1 MTTETTAITA
11 AKALPTALCLG
22 GGGAKGA
29 FQIGAWQ
36 ALQEA
41 GLLREIRA
49 VAGCSAGALNAAL
62 FAIGDLEFAKQIW
75 KSIQP
80 SDLLTLGADGAFF
93 SREGLIRILHEVPL
107 EKVRNSPLRVS
118 VSVQH
123 AETKQPVF
131 FELNG
136 LPDDRI
142 RTLLL
147 ASSAMPHIFPPET
160 YLGAEYLDCG
170 SIPEGDLCISPVY
183 HQGHRRLMLI
193 SLRPK
198 LSLYGG
204 KSVGNDNLFRQYP
217 DAEIT
222 LIKPLKTMGNLLT
235 GTLNFAPEKIR
246 AHMEQGYQDAQA
258 ALAGFREEP
267 KTNAEMNAL
276 LVQKMRRLFP
286 TGAQLADFIQGFHG
300 RFAPNIKTP
309 TMGGNIWY
317 DNIFE
322 VEGWRLQQQRTAGLK
337 SHYRILNPQNVRV
350 AWVLSPQT
358 LLDALTAYES
368 AAAPADDTQETL

>member
-1 MTTETTAITA
+1 MTTETTAITTVP
-11 AKALPTALCLG
+11 KALPTALCLG

-41 GLLREIRA
+41 GLLKEIGA

-62 FAIGDLEFAKQIW
+62 FAIGDPELARHIW
-75 KSIQP
+75 ESIQP
-80 SDLLTLGADGAFF
+80 SDLLSRGTDGAFF

-107 EKVRNSPLRVS
+107 EKVRNAKLRVH

-123 AETKQPVF
+123 AETKQAVF

-136 LPDDRI
+136 LPDEQI

-147 ASSAMPHIFPPET
+147 ASSAMPHVFAPET
-160 YLGAEYLDCG
+160 YLGAEYLDAG

-183 HQGHRRLMLI
+183 HQGHRRILLVT
-193 SLRPK
+193 LRPK

-204 KSVGNDNLFRQYP
+204 RSVGNDNLFRQYP

-222 LIKPLKTMGNLLT
+222 MIKPLKTMGNLLT

-246 AHMEQGYQDAQA
+246 SHMEQGYQDAQA
-258 ALAGFREEP
+258 ALSGFREEP
-267 KTNAEMNAL
+267 QTNAEMNAL
-276 LVQKMRRLFP
+276 LVQKMQQLFP
-286 TGAQLADFIQGFHG
+286 TGEKLADFIQGFHG
-300 RFAPNIKTP
+300 RFAPNLKTP
-309 TMGGNIWY
+309 TMGGNVWY

-322 VEGWRLQQQRTAGLK
+322 VDGWRLQQQRTAGLK
-337 SHYRILNPQNVRV
+337 SHYRILDPQNRRA

-358 LLDALTAYES
+358 LLDALSDYGRAVLPDREGG
-368 AAAPADDTQETL
+368 DL

>member
-1 MTTETTAITA
+1 MSTELAVTATE
-11 AKALPTALCLG
+11 KKPLPTALCLG

-36 ALQEA
+36 ALQDA
-41 GLLREIRA
+41 GLLKEIRA

-62 FAIGDLEFAKQIW
+62 FAIGDFALAKQIW
-75 KSIQP
+75 ESIQP
-80 SDLLTLGADGAFF
+80 SDLLSRGTDGAFF
-93 SREGLIRILHEVPL
+93 SRDGLIRILNEVPL
-107 EKVRNSPLRVS
+107 EKVRNSPLRVH

-136 LPDDRI
+136 LPDDSI

-147 ASSAMPHIFPPET
+147 ASSAMPHIYAPEK

-170 SIPEGDLCISPVY
+170 SIPEGDLCIAPVY
-183 HQGHRRLMLI
+183 HQEHRNILLVT
-193 SLRPK
+193 LRPQ
-198 LSLYGG
+198 LSVYGG
-204 KSVGNDNLFRQYP
+204 ETVGNDSLKRKYP

-222 LIKPLKTMGNLLT
+222 VIKPLKNMGNLLT

-246 AHMEQGYQDAQA
+246 AHMDQGYADTVA
-258 ALAGFREEP
+258 ALSGFGEQPQTRE
-267 KTNAEMNAL
+267 EMNAIL
-276 LVQKMRRLFP
+276 TQKMQALFP
-286 TGAQLADFIQGFHG
+286 TGEQLADFLQGFRG

-309 TMGGNIWY
+309 TMGGNVWY

-322 VEGWRLQQQRTAGLK
+322 VDGWRLQQQRTVGMK
-337 SHYRILNPQNVRV
+337 SHYRFLNPENVRV

-358 LLDALTAYES
+358 LLDALCAYEQ
-368 AAAPADDTQETL
+368 AVHPQPEEEEI